1 MSQDARPATA
11 GFVLAGGA
19 SRRMGSDKALLPFRG
34 RTLVEHVAAA
44 VREAAGIVTIIGNP
58 ERYGHFGIRVLADE
72 RPGFGPLGGVIT
84 ALATGSVE
92 WSLVVACD
100 LAGITAAFLLELL
113 DAAHSS
119 SGLECLVPRSPVGLE
134 PLCAVWHISA
144 LPKLRCA
151 LEAGRL
157 KMKEV
162 VLLLETRIWPVA
174 DSQFF
179 RNINTPDEWAIGH
192 E

>member
-1 MSQDARPATA
+1 MPLDARSGTA
-11 GFVLAGGA
+11 GYVLAGGA
-19 SRRMGSDKALLPFRG
+19 SRRMGSDKALLPLGG
-34 RTLVEHVAAA
+34 RTLIEHAAAA
-44 VREAAGIVTIIGNP
+44 VREAAGNVTIIGSP
-58 ERYGHFGIRVLADE
+58 ERYRHLGIQVLPDE

-84 ALATGSVE
+84 ALANGRAE
-92 WSLVVACD
+92 WSLIVACD
-100 LAGITAAFLLELL
+100 LPGLTADLLRGLL
-113 DAAHSS
+113 AVVDSFP
-119 SGLECLVPRSPVGLE
+119 GFECVVPRSPVGLE
-134 PLCAVWHISA
+134 PLCAVWHVAA

-162 VLLLETRIWPVA
+162 VLSLETRIWPVA